1 MGVIAW
7 AVPGLAAGLP
17 ASGLVSG
24 TRSQGLPMTSVPGC
38 AGAGR
43 PRWLA
48 HRQMTRSR
56 DPMRVPPRALK
67 RLLPIPAPPWV
78 C

>member
-7 AVPGLAAGLP
+7 AVSGLAAGLP

-24 TRSQGLPMTSVPGC
+24 TRSQGLPMTSVTGC

-43 PRWLA
+43 PR
-48 HRQMTRSR
+48 
-56 DPMRVPPRALK
+56 
-67 RLLPIPAPPWV
+67 
-78 C
+78 